1 MPFTLALLLAAVW
14 LHLPWSVTY
23 HLVCAFRRAKRSA
36 LWDPV
41 DNTYRRLDQVRSR
54 AWESAGRGPR
64 VRERGGAAAAG
75 ARALAPPARPTWRTG
90 AMLTGDMSAF
100 AIARSLACD
109 SA

>member
-1 MPFTLALLLAAVW
+1 MPFTLVLLLAAVW

-54 AWESAGRGPR
+54 AWESAGRGPH
-64 VRERGGAAAAG
+64 VRERAAG
-75 ARALAPPARPTWRTG
+75 PPLLVSAPLHRPRG
-90 AMLTGDMSAF
+90 PHGGQG
-100 AIARSLACD
+100 RC
-109 SA
+109 

>member
-1 MPFTLALLLAAVW
+1 MPFTLVLLLAAVW

-54 AWESAGRGPR
+54 ACASAGRGPH
-64 VRERGGAAAAG
+64 VRERAAG
-75 ARALAPPARPTWRTG
+75 PPLLVSAPLHRPRG
-90 AMLTGDMSAF
+90 PHGGQG
-100 AIARSLACD
+100 RC
-109 SA
+109 